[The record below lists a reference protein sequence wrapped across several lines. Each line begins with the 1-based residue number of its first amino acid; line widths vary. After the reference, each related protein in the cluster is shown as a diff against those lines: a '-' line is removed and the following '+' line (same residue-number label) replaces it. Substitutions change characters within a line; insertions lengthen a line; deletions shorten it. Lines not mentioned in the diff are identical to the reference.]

1 MSYLT
6 IDSTQRT
13 AFSIESSIYF
23 MLPILAKL
31 NSYCFILLLN
41 VVVLLLSIL
50 TLINRACRVIDNVIE
65 YTLTHYTSDLQRS
78 FICNCNLLMHL
89 FIYWLY
95 IRLHIKTQFFNS
107 HEGSMYLFSLSLS
120 PSCTIENLSAF
131 IELIWQENL
140 REAAQTNCPEIS
152 TVCSGCWN
160 RSALDSY

>member
-23 MLPILAKL
+23 MLTILAKL

-65 YTLTHYTSDLQRS
+65 YTLTPYTSDLQRS
-78 FICNCNLLMHL
+78 FY
-89 FIYWLY
+89 IYL
-95 IRLHIKTQFFNS
+95 
-107 HEGSMYLFSLSLS
+107 
-120 PSCTIENLSAF
+120 
-131 IELIWQENL
+131 
-140 REAAQTNCPEIS
+140 
-152 TVCSGCWN
+152 
-160 RSALDSY
+160 